1 MSPSRS
7 WLNEVQAHGE
17 VKSLSQR
24 VRRIVAPNPGP
35 MTGPGTNTYVV
46 GKTDLVVVDP
56 GPDIPSHIDAIL
68 GCVGDRLRYIACTH
82 THPDH
87 SPAASVLAEATGAIL
102 VGRTTADDRHQDLS
116 FQPASQ
122 IEDDECVMGEGWTLR
137 AICTPGHVDNH
148 VCYLLDEEGMVF
160 AGDHIMNG
168 STVVIVPPGGNMAH
182 YIASLRRLLDYD
194 VKVVAPGHGELI
206 PDCRG
211 EVEKLVRHRLL
222 REAKVCGALNEAAQS
237 LDDLVVTVY
246 DDVDPVMHEW
256 AKLSLL
262 AHLIKLEDECRT
274 IKTVEAG
281 VDCWQLAA

>member
-1 MSPSRS
+1 M
-7 WLNEVQAHGE
+7 QAHGE
-17 VKSLSQR
+17 VKVLSQR

-46 GKTDLVVVDP
+46 GETDLVVVDP
-56 GPDIPSHIDAIL
+56 GPAEPSHIDAIL
-68 GCVGDRLRYIACTH
+68 NCVGDRLRYVACTH

-87 SPAASVLAEATGAIL
+87 SPAAAVLADATGATL

-122 IEDDECVMGEGWTLR
+122 IEDDDCVTGEGWTLR
-137 AICTPGHVDNH
+137 AIRTPGHVDNH
-148 VCYLLDEEGMVF
+148 VCFLLDEEGVVF

-222 REAKVCGALNEAAQS
+222 REAKVVGALSDQAQS

-246 DDVDPVMHEW
+246 DDVDPMMHEW

-262 AHLIKLEDECRT
+262 AHLIKLGDERRT
-274 IKTVEAG
+274 VKTAEG
-281 VDCWQLAA
+281 GIDRWQLAA

>member
-1 MSPSRS
+1 M
-7 WLNEVQAHGE
+7 QAHGE
-17 VKSLSQR
+17 VKVLSQR

-46 GKTDLVVVDP
+46 GETDLVVVDP
-56 GPDIPSHIDAIL
+56 GPAEPSHIDAIL
-68 GCVGDRLRYIACTH
+68 NCVGDRLRYVACTH

-87 SPAASVLAEATGAIL
+87 SPAAAVLADTTGATL

-122 IEDDECVMGEGWTLR
+122 IEDDDCVTGEGWTLR
-137 AICTPGHVDNH
+137 AIRTPGHVDNH
-148 VCYLLDEEGMVF
+148 VCYLLDEEGVVF

-222 REAKVCGALNEAAQS
+222 REAKVVSALSDQAQS

-246 DDVDPVMHEW
+246 DDVDPMMHEW

-262 AHLIKLEDECRT
+262 AHLIKLEDERRT
-274 IKTVEAG
+274 RKTAQEG
-281 VDCWQLAA
+281 VDRWQLAA

>member
-1 MSPSRS
+1 M
-7 WLNEVQAHGE
+7 QAHGE
-17 VKSLSQR
+17 VKVLSQR

-46 GKTDLVVVDP
+46 GETDLVVVDP
-56 GPDIPSHIDAIL
+56 GPAEPSHIDAIL
-68 GCVGDRLRYIACTH
+68 NCVGDRLRYIACTH

-87 SPAASVLAEATGAIL
+87 SPAAAVLADATGATL

-122 IEDDECVMGEGWTLR
+122 IEDDECVTGEGWTLR
-137 AICTPGHVDNH
+137 AIRTPGHVDNH
-148 VCYLLDEEGMVF
+148 VCFLLDEEGVVF

-222 REAKVCGALNEAAQS
+222 REAKVVGALSDQAQS

-246 DDVDPVMHEW
+246 DDVDPMMHEW

-262 AHLIKLEDECRT
+262 AHLIKLEDERRT
-274 IKTVEAG
+274 RKTAQEG
-281 VDCWQLAA
+281 VDLWQLTA

>member
-1 MSPSRS
+1 
-7 WLNEVQAHGE
+7 VQAHGE
-17 VKSLSQR
+17 VKVLSQR

-46 GKTDLVVVDP
+46 GETDLVVVDP
-56 GPDIPSHIDAIL
+56 GPAEPSHIDAIL
-68 GCVGDRLRYIACTH
+68 SCVADRLRYIACTH

-87 SPAASVLAEATGAIL
+87 SPAAAVLADATGATL
-102 VGRTTADDRHQDLS
+102 VGRTTTDDRHQDLS

-122 IEDDECVMGEGWTLR
+122 IEDDECVTGEGWTLR
-137 AICTPGHVDNH
+137 AIRTPGHVDNH
-148 VCYLLDEEGMVF
+148 VCFLLDEEGVVF

-222 REAKVCGALNEAAQS
+222 REAKVVGALSDQAQS

-246 DDVDPVMHEW
+246 DDVDPMMHEW

-262 AHLIKLEDECRT
+262 AHLIKLEDERRT
-274 IKTVEAG
+274 RKTAQEG
-281 VDCWQLAA
+281 VDRWQLTA